1 MQAVSDFINVFASDV
16 SDLFTAAIRKRV
28 SVRLSSITDLKS
40 DEISDSLL
48 TSPAVILKNDAISM
62 AVVLERELAFIV
74 LDTLLGGDGKG
85 LFENRPFSDVEKA
98 VLTSFADRLKDCI
111 DFAGFIAVEKNEYFS
126 ETGFIHNSEK
136 LSVAEL
142 DVSWDSSWR
151 KLYVCIPGS
160 CEIADSVN
168 ITVDMGASGISS
180 DDASNIGI
188 GDVICISHSAGGLVV
203 KIGNK
208 AMFYGESGLVGDDI
222 AVKITGRCDGDE
234 YGKAA
239 YKKMQ
244 YYQQVCRHNI
254 SCPYQKSFL

>member
-48 TSPAVILKNDAISM
+48 TSPAVILKNDGISM

-111 DFAGFIAVEKNEYFS
+111 NFAGFIAVEKNEYFS
-126 ETGFIHNSEK
+126 ETGFIRNSEK

-142 DVSWDSSWR
+142 DVAWDSRWR

-160 CEIADSVN
+160 CEIVGSVN

-188 GDVICISHSAGGLVV
+188 GFAVPVNEVAKFILVAKNEKKFNCNV
-203 KIGNK
+203 RIG
-208 AMFYGESGLVGDDI
+208 
-222 AVKITGRCDGDE
+222 DG
-234 YGKAA
+234 YIFGC
-239 YKKMQ
+239 MS
-244 YYQQVCRHNI
+244 RPT
-254 SCPYQKSFL
+254 S